1 MKRLAVYIVLF
12 LSVLSVKAQ
21 YKVIFHFKDSVFY
34 RNSWEI
40 DSITFEEGELMKVAA
55 SEAKKIKR
63 TSSEIDVTLTGDL
76 TLLDKFGLIF

>member
-63 TSSEIDVTLTGDL
+63 TR
-76 TLLDKFGLIF
+76 KRYN